1 VVTLRQR
8 HTLNGDLIDVWTTLI
23 AWKGTSKTTKA
34 LSSWRF
40 SYSQRKRILLFFPF
54 DTWQANYSCEQ
65 MQIAER
71 DARHAMELMNQ
82 IGELQ
87 KAIEH
92 MSQQINM
99 RQAAPGDE
107 ENTAS
112 GWHEGHA
119 EHFDEPEGAS
129 NIPAGVSDLARRHHW
144 TQHRSEK

>member
-1 VVTLRQR
+1 
-8 HTLNGDLIDVWTTLI
+8 
-23 AWKGTSKTTKA
+23 
-34 LSSWRF
+34 
-40 SYSQRKRILLFFPF
+40 
-54 DTWQANYSCEQ
+54 

-99 RQAAPGDE
+99 QQAAPGDE

-112 GWHEGHA
+112 G
-119 EHFDEPEGAS
+119 
-129 NIPAGVSDLARRHHW
+129 
-144 TQHRSEK
+144 